1 MHCNFCRTFILSI
14 LLLLE
19 LAGSNLPQTLLNPSK
34 ILWHHL
40 FLLNVSVFFVNGE
53 KCSVRVESFSY
64 NHNILLDIQ
73 FSDFPSFN
81 DIQIEF
87 L

>member
-1 MHCNFCRTFILSI
+1 MSI

-19 LAGSNLPQTLLNPSK
+19 LAGSNLPQTLLNSSK

-40 FLLNVSVFFVNGE
+40 FLSNVSVFFVNAE

-87 L
+87 LS